1 MKRVIVAWILCTVLS
16 LGSFALLV
24 LADRRLGVMLPFS
37 LPLAFAGVSAL
48 APALF
53 ALFESLRA
61 RRPIV
66 VREAPPRE
74 VPAERDREPAPLTAG
89 RRRRR
94 TAQGVVLL
102 DFSSYATGERAA

>member
-1 MKRVIVAWILCTVLS
+1 MKRVVIAWILCTVLS

-48 APALF
+48 APGLF
-53 ALFESLRA
+53 ALFEALRA
-61 RRPIV
+61 RRPV
-66 VREAPPRE
+66 VVYQAPPRE
-74 VPAERDREPAPLTAG
+74 IPVERNREPSPLPAD

-94 TAQGVVLL
+94 MAQGLVLL
-102 DFSSYATGERAA
+102 DCSSFATRQRAA